1 MNLTYALR
9 EYLTPGGAYY
19 TPENY
24 HPWAPTQGYSYSNVA
39 IALLGLVVQTVSGED
54 FYEYLSPNFLFDT
67 ATFSNQRA
75 LFVGAGTATRT
86 CCGRSGW
93 WIRSGGWK
101 TCRLRGKHT
110 PPPSADPATRWL

>member
-19 TPENY
+19 SPENY

-54 FYEYLSPNFLFDT
+54 FYEYLSPILLSTLPPFPTNGPACWSRYCYAHVLRPLGMVDSFWRLEDMQ
-67 ATFSNQRA
+67 A
-75 LFVGAGTATRT
+75 AG
-86 CCGRSGW
+86 
-93 WIRSGGWK
+93 
-101 TCRLRGKHT
+101 
-110 PPPSADPATRWL
+110 

>member
-19 TPENY
+19 SPENY

-54 FYEYLSPNFLFDT
+54 FYEYPSPILLLTLSHFPTDGPCLLE
-67 ATFSNQRA
+67 QVLLRA
-75 LFVGAGTATRT
+75 RAAAARDGGFVLAAGRHAG
-86 CCGRSGW
+86 CGVSC
-93 WIRSGGWK
+93 S
-101 TCRLRGKHT
+101 
-110 PPPSADPATRWL
+110 PSPS